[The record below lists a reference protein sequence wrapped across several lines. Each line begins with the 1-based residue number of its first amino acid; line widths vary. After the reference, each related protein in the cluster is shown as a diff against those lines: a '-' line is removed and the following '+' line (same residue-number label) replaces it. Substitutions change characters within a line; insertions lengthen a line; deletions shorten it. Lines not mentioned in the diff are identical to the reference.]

1 MEAAETFSHRY
12 GEEVVKAHSLRDEVR
27 ASLGSDEIGMAR
39 GQASRINEAVRNRL
53 ASSGWA
59 LDPRVHAAFNL
70 DVNAI
75 KGRVGLTVQTGN
87 VTRAFYDLLKFQVMH
102 LNDRIDVAVLVVPTR
117 GASRALGSN
126 IADFDRVTK
135 ELGLFKHIITV
146 PIWVLGIDEE
156 GSSA

>member
-12 GEEVVKAHSLRDEVR
+12 GQEVVKARALRDEVL
-27 ASLGSDEIGMAR
+27 ASVSSDEIGMAR
-39 GQASRINEAVRNRL
+39 GHASRINEAIRSRL

-59 LDPRVHAAFNL
+59 LDPRVHTGFNL

-75 KGRVGLTVQTGN
+75 KDRVGLTVQTGN

-102 LNDRIDVAVLVVPTR
+102 LHDRIDAAVLVVPTH

-126 IADFDRVTK
+126 IANFNRVTK

-146 PIWVLGIDEE
+146 PCWVLGIDEE
-156 GSSA
+156 GGGA